1 MLMLFASLIGW
12 PSPLLP
18 VQLLWMNLV
27 TDGLP
32 ALALA
37 MEPPEPGLMSRPPRA
52 AGQSILTWQLGAA
65 ILFRGLLLAVVGIV
79 VFGLLLGPDGED
91 VSKARTMAF
100 CVMVFGQLFL
110 ALAARS
116 RSLTFW
122 QLGPTTNLYV
132 IAAVALSGLLQFGI
146 LSLFFTRTIFQ
157 TTMLSPMQW
166 ILLLSLSIVPVTV
179 IELIKLGF
187 GFTSRRPTTVDI
199 KLGN

>member
-1 MLMLFASLIGW
+1 
-12 PSPLLP
+12 
-18 VQLLWMNLV
+18 
-27 TDGLP
+27 
-32 ALALA
+32 
-37 MEPPEPGLMSRPPRA
+37 
-52 AGQSILTWQLGAA
+52 
-65 ILFRGLLLAVVGIV
+65 
-79 VFGLLLGPDGED
+79 
-91 VSKARTMAF
+91 MAF

-187 GFTSRRPTTVDI
+187 GFTSQRPTTVDI